1 METNTFEFALPP
13 VRQRIHGSMAQQRF
27 HHLGP
32 PAHMRRK
39 PVLLLTESPKQTRLV
54 NLFQNS
60 KIHGSA
66 LCPLAMWCIQ
76 KRREKSQDIWQ
87 TWSNQIQLRLKKVIH
102 SSRLNDVSFAHK
114 KENGIMSES
123 VILLSSEVSIC
134 GKFTWIF
141 HSEQTILLL

>member
-1 METNTFEFALPP
+1 
-13 VRQRIHGSMAQQRF
+13 MAQQRF

-76 KRREKSQDIWQ
+76 KRKEKSQDIWQ
-87 TWSNQIQLRLKKVIH
+87 TWSNQIQLRLKKVV
-102 SSRLNDVSFAHK
+102 RVCN
-114 KENGIMSES
+114 
-123 VILLSSEVSIC
+123 SSELGGLNLREIHVD
-134 GKFTWIF
+134 FF
-141 HSEQTILLL
+141 ILNKQFYCSKDCSSHCHHVDTSYQSLDVYMHQYIQKRKISMQHAYMRT